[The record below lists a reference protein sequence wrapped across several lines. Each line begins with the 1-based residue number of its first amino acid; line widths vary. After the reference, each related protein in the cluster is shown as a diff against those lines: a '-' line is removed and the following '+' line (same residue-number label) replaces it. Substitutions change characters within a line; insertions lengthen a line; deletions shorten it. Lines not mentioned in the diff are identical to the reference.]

1 MAAQHQLHKTSDR
14 PPAWIYRGVVILGIE
29 GASLVRI
36 PKNPEGMPG
45 EWTGLGNIELAQK
58 IIDAWLDTG
67 ALPGA

>member
-1 MAAQHQLHKTSDR
+1 M
-14 PPAWIYRGVVILGIE
+14 ILGIE